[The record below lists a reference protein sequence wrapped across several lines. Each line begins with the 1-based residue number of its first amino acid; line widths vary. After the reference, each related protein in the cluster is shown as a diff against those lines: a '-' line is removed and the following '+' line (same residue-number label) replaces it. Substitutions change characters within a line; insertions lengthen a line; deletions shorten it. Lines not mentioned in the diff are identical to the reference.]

1 MHTHPGTNHL
11 TPMKHK
17 ITTKDDNRSAV
28 YTELSM
34 SSEECL
40 PWGASTGV
48 HVLKQSLKLL
58 GTSLVELFF
67 PRQCAGCQKS
77 WLHIRQG
84 FWCEACQEELPW
96 IAPPICPRCG
106 RPFPKSPSSP
116 DHLCGD
122 CLQSAFLFDSARSAT
137 QHSGVV
143 RKRIHQ
149 LKFGGRL
156 FWAPP
161 LAELLVD
168 LFRRE
173 ESAPVDI
180 IFPVPLHVRRLR
192 QRGFNQ
198 AGLLAKAFGRR
209 LGLPVLYDVLVRKCW
224 TEPQTRL
231 NREERL
237 KNVRDAFQV
246 LDIGK
251 VKDLSVLIIDDVY
264 TTGTTLNECAKTLKS
279 VGASAV
285 HALTVCRALPDWK
298 TDYAGGTD

>member
-1 MHTHPGTNHL
+1 VLG
-11 TPMKHK
+11 
-17 ITTKDDNRSAV
+17 IRSGRR
-28 YTELSM
+28 
-34 SSEECL
+34 
-40 PWGASTGV
+40 GA
-48 HVLKQSLKLL
+48 HVLKQTLRQL
-58 GTSLVELFF
+58 GTSLVELFL
-67 PRQCAGCQKS
+67 PRQCAGCQKT
-77 WLHIRQG
+77 WLHSHQG
-84 FWCEACQEELPW
+84 FWCEACREELPW
-96 IAPPICPRCG
+96 IESPICPRCG
-106 RPFPKSPSSP
+106 RPYPKSPSSP

-156 FWAPP
+156 FWVPP
-161 LAELLVD
+161 LGELLVD

-180 IFPVPLHVRRLR
+180 IFPVPLHVKRLR

-198 AGLLAKAFGRR
+198 AGLLAKAFGRMV
-209 LGLPVLYDVLVRKCW
+209 GLPVSFDILVRKCW

-246 LDIGK
+246 MDAGK
-251 VKDLSVLIIDDVY
+251 VEDLSVLIIDDVY
-264 TTGTTLNECAKTLKS
+264 TTGTTLDECAKTLKAA
-279 VGASAV
+279 GASEV

-298 TDYAGGTD
+298 TDYADETQ